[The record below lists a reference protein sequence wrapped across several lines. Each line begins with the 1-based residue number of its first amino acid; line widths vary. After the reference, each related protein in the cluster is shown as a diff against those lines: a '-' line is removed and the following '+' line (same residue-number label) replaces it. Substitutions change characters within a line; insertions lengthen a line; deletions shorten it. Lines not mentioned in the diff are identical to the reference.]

1 MLLPSSK
8 FSKHFCHIFNVILLK
23 KTDARVIDLVKE
35 MEKWNPIFC
44 IPVGEDPDIVR
55 NYIFLLDYLVYC
67 L

>member
-8 FSKHFCHIFNVILLK
+8 FSKHFCHIFNVILFK

-35 MEKWNPIFC
+35 MGKWNPIFC

-55 NYIFLLDYLVYC
+55 N
-67 L
+67 